1 MSSAVVHFSI
11 WAINNTDPA
20 KYPRGRQRLELIA
33 VICCSVFMATAN
45 LFMILQSVEAI
56 LGNDVSFGRFEEF

>member
-1 MSSAVVHFSI
+1 MSSAVVHLSI

-20 KYPRGRQRLELIA
+20 IYPRGRQRLELLA

-45 LFMILQSVEAI
+45 LFMIFQSFEAI
-56 LGNDVSFGRFEEF
+56 LANEVSFCVIGS